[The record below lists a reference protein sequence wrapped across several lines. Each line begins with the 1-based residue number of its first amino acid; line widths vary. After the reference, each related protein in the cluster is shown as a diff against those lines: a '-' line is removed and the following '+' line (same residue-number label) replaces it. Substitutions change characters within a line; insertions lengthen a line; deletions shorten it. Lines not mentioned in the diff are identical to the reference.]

1 MGLLRAT
8 AALLA
13 KTGLLPEHAPGKGT
27 RQARSDGEAVM
38 AERPIHEQFAGKVAA
53 ITGSTQGLGEA
64 TARLLAA
71 RGATGIAICGRNR
84 ENGERLAREISGSGA
99 PTEFFQADLANIDD
113 CRRFI
118 DGAERSFG
126 RLDVLINCAAATDRG
141 RLETTTEEIWD
152 RLFTLNVKSQFFL
165 IQRAVEVMRRHRIEG
180 AIANIGTIVAYGG
193 PPFLIA
199 YSASKGALM
208 TMTRGLANA
217 LKHDRI
223 RINTLNIG
231 WTNTPRE
238 HVVQTE
244 VHGRPQNWLE
254 DVSRNQPFGRLIQPE
269 EVARV
274 LAFLTSDES
283 GLMTGAVIDFDQQ
296 IIGTMP
302 DSDSV

>member
-1 MGLLRAT
+1 MHRAS
-8 AALLA
+8 AHSA
-13 KTGLLPEHAPGKGT
+13 
-27 RQARSDGEAVM
+27 RQDKGEAIM
-38 AERPIHEQFAGKVAA
+38 AEQPIHEQFAGKVAA

-71 RGATGIAICGRNR
+71 RGAAGIAICGRNR
-84 ENGERLAREISGSGA
+84 ENGERLAREISGTGS
-99 PTEFFQADLANIDD
+99 PTEFFQTDLARIEDG
-113 CRRFI
+113 RRFI
-118 DGAERSFG
+118 DGAEDSFG

-141 RLETTTEEIWD
+141 RLENTTEEVWD
-152 RLFTLNVKSQFFL
+152 TLFTLNVKSQFFL
-165 IQRAVEVMRRHRIEG
+165 IQRAVEVMRRHEIAG
-180 AIANIGTIVAYGG
+180 AIANVGTIVAHGG

-238 HVVQTE
+238 HIVQTE
-244 VHGRPQNWLE
+244 VHGRPESWLE
-254 DVSRNQPFGRLIQPE
+254 EASKELPFGRLIQPD
-269 EVARV
+269 EVARA
-274 LAFLTSDES
+274 LAFLTSDQS
-283 GLMTGAVIDFDQQ
+283 GLLTGAVIDFDQQ

>member
-1 MGLLRAT
+1 
-8 AALLA
+8 
-13 KTGLLPEHAPGKGT
+13 LPEHAPRRT
-27 RQARSDGEAVM
+27 RLEAGEAMM
-38 AERPIHEQFAGKVAA
+38 AQGSFVEQFAGKVVA
-53 ITGSTQGLGEA
+53 ITGGTQGLGEA
-64 TARLLAA
+64 TARLFAA
-71 RGATGIAICGRNR
+71 RGAAGIAICGRNR
-84 ENGERLAREISGSGA
+84 ARGEQVAREIDEAGCPA
-99 PTEFFQADLANIDD
+99 QYVQADLARMDDSRAFIDTVE
-113 CRRFI
+113 RRF
-118 DGAERSFG
+118 D

-152 RLFTLNVKSQFFL
+152 TLFTLNVKSQFFL
-165 IQRAVEVMRRHRIEG
+165 IQRAVEIMRRHKIEG

-238 HVVQTE
+238 HIVQTE

-254 DVSRNQPFGRLIQPE
+254 EMSPNLPFGRLIQPD
-269 EVARV
+269 EVARA
-274 LAFLTSDES
+274 LAFLTSGES
-283 GLMTGAVIDFDQQ
+283 GLLTGAVIDFDQQ

-302 DSDSV
+302 DQPEV